1 MYDWKVLFVKP
12 RTEKKVAE
20 YCRLYRI
27 PYYLPLCERHR
38 IVQRRKVLVHLP
50 LFAGYVF
57 AEFPVTQRL
66 QLLQTNCLVS
76 ILEPPSG
83 FGLAR
88 QLVAVRRMLSANP
101 EISAEPP
108 LAKGVRVRIIDGPL
122 MGVEGLVEEI
132 TGKTVHK
139 VVINIEM
146 IGQAVS
152 TTVAAADLEVVPK

>member
-20 YCRLYRI
+20 YCKLYRI
-27 PYYLPLCERHR
+27 HYFLPLCEKHR
-38 IVQRRKVLVHLP
+38 VVQRRKVLVHLP

-57 AEFPVTQRL
+57 ADFPATQRL

-76 ILEPPSG
+76 VLEPTSG
-83 FGLAR
+83 FKLAR
-88 QLVAVRRMLSANP
+88 QLVMVRRMLRANP

-108 LAKGVRVRIIDGPL
+108 LAKGVRVRIVAGPF
-122 MGVEGLVEEI
+122 MGIEGLVAEVK
-132 TGKTVHK
+132 GKAVHK

-146 IGQAVS
+146 IGQAIS
-152 TTVAAADLEVVPK
+152 ATVAASDLEVVPK